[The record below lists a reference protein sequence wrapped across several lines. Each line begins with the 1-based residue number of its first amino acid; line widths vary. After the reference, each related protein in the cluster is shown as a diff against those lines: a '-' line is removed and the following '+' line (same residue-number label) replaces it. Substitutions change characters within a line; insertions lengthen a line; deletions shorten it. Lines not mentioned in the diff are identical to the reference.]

1 MDDPERQLAARI
13 ELDRLVE
20 RFAQRTPPVRIVKK
34 SAFWHQRAASVAL
47 WMVTLGGQRT
57 YLSHY
62 VTTLGHTI
70 YVPDDFESWPPAYSF
85 AVLRHEAVHVAQF
98 ERFGWIAMI
107 LLYGLF
113 PLPMGLAYGR
123 ARLEWE
129 AYAETLRAVAEV
141 EGIEA
146 ARAQS
151 LHDHIIRRFTGPDYG
166 YMWPFPN
173 VVRGWIAK
181 TLAEIE
187 SLRLGDHGDESD

>member
-1 MDDPERQLAARI
+1 MEVSACEQAARV

-34 SAFWHQRAASVAL
+34 RAFWHQRAASAAL
-47 WMVTLGGQRT
+47 WAVTFGGQRT
-57 YLSHY
+57 YLSQY

-70 YVPDDFESWPPAYSF
+70 YVPDDFESWPAAHAF

-98 ERFGWIAMI
+98 ERLGWIAMI

-129 AYAETLRAVAEV
+129 AYAETLRAVAEI
-141 EGIEA
+141 EGVEA
-146 ARAQS
+146 ARSLS
-151 LHDHIIRRFTGPDYG
+151 LHDEIVRRFTGPDYG

-173 VVRGWIAK
+173 TVRRWIAQA
-181 TLAEIE
+181 LLEIE
-187 SLRLGDHGDESD
+187 SLRLGDHGDEAD